1 MWAEFSQDGPASYD
15 LFILMA
21 KKILIAGAGIGGLTA
36 GSCLMKAGYDVE
48 IYEQAPELSEIGAG
62 IQLSAN
68 AMHVL
73 NHLGLGEI
81 IAKLSVRPG
90 AYVFRLHDTGE
101 IIGQFPLAAEHER
114 LNGAPYNQL
123 HRADLH
129 DVLAAKA
136 REFDANVVRLNRRVV
151 GFDET
156 SAGVG
161 LRLADGSTAKGDL
174 LIGADG
180 VKSAVRAQI
189 AGADHAAYT
198 GDAAWRLTLPTDQL
212 PDNFMGQ
219 VMSVWMGPGAHVVCY
234 YLRAGA
240 LFNFVGLVETEE
252 ISEESWTAKFPWER
266 LKADF
271 VGWHEN
277 IQTVIDRVDKHACF
291 RWSLYYRPPI
301 STWSTRRATL
311 LGDAVH
317 ATLPYLA
324 QGACMAIEDAAVLT
338 RALQATDDAAEA
350 LNLYERNRI
359 PRTSRIVKGSGAN
372 RTLFHMRDQKK
383 LRQKFA
389 QRDEGADRNAWLYSY
404 NPLTVKLT

>member
-1 MWAEFSQDGPASYD
+1 MV
-15 LFILMA
+15 

-36 GSCLMKAGYDVE
+36 ASCLMKAGYEVE

-73 NHLGLGEI
+73 NHLGLGET

-101 IIGQFPLAAEHER
+101 VIGQFTLAAEHER

-129 DVLAAKA
+129 DVLAATA
-136 REFDANVVRLNRRVV
+136 RDFDKNVVRLNRRVV
-151 GFDET
+151 GFAET
-156 SAGVG
+156 AAGVE
-161 LRLADGSTAKGDL
+161 LRFADGSAAKGDL

-198 GDAAWRLTLPTDQL
+198 GDAAWRLTLPADQL

-240 LFNFVGLVETEE
+240 LLNFVGLVETEE

-271 VGWHEN
+271 VGWHPD
-277 IQTVIDRVDKHACF
+277 IQTVIDRVDKDACF

-301 STWSTRRATL
+301 ASWSTRRATL

-338 RALQATDDAAEA
+338 RALQATDDAAGA
-350 LNLYERNRI
+350 LKLYERNRI
-359 PRTSRIVKGSGAN
+359 PRTSRIVKGSDGN
-372 RTLFHMRDQKK
+372 RTLFHMRDQQK
-383 LRQKFA
+383 LRQEFTA
-389 QRDEGADRNAWLYSY
+389 RDEGADRNAWLYSY
-404 NPLTVKLT
+404 NPLTVKLV

>member
-1 MWAEFSQDGPASYD
+1 MV
-15 LFILMA
+15 

-36 GSCLMKAGYDVE
+36 ASCLMKSGYDVE

-73 NHLGLGEI
+73 NGLGLGKA
-81 IAKLSVRPG
+81 IARLSVRPA

-101 IIGQFPLAAEHER
+101 IIGQFPLAGEHER
-114 LNGAPYNQL
+114 LNGASYNQL

-129 DVLAAKA
+129 DLLAAKA
-136 REFDANVVRLNRRVV
+136 RDFNKEIVRLNRRVV
-151 GFDET
+151 GFEET
-156 SAGVG
+156 AAGIE
-161 LRLADGSTAKGDL
+161 LLFTDGSRARGDL

-189 AGADHAAYT
+189 AGADQAAYT
-198 GDAAWRLTLPTDQL
+198 GDAAWRLTLPADRL

-219 VMSVWMGPGAHVVCY
+219 VMSVWMGPGRHVVCY
-234 YLRAGA
+234 YLRGGA
-240 LFNFVGLVETEE
+240 LLNFVGLVETED
-252 ISEESWTAKFPWER
+252 ISEESWTAKFPWEQ

-271 VGWHEN
+271 AGWHEN
-277 IQTVIDRVDKHACF
+277 IQTVIDRADKDSCF

-301 STWSTRRATL
+301 ARWSTGRATL

-324 QGACMAIEDAAVLT
+324 QGAAMAIEDAAVLT
-338 RALQATDDAAEA
+338 RALQLTDSVADA
-350 LNLYERNRI
+350 LQLYERNRI
-359 PRTSRIVKGSGAN
+359 DRTSRIVTGSSAN
-372 RTLFHMRDQKK
+372 RTLFHMRDQEK
-383 LRQKFA
+383 LRQAFDA
-389 QRDEGADRNAWLYSY
+389 RDEGADRNAWLYSY
-404 NPLTVKLT
+404 NPLTVRLT

>member
-1 MWAEFSQDGPASYD
+1 MV
-15 LFILMA
+15 

-36 GSCLMKAGYDVE
+36 ASCLMTAGYDVE

-73 NHLGLGEI
+73 NSIGLGEAI
-81 IAKLSVRPG
+81 GKLSVRPG

-101 IIGQFPLAAEHER
+101 IIGQFPLADEHER
-114 LNGAPYNQL
+114 RNGAPYNQL

-129 DVLAAKA
+129 DVLAARA
-136 REFDANVVRLNRRVV
+136 RDLDKNVVRLNRRVV
-151 GFDET
+151 GFEE
-156 SAGVG
+156 SASSVE
-161 LRLADGSTAKGDL
+161 LHFSDGSQATGDL

-198 GDAAWRLTLPTDQL
+198 GELAWRLTIPTDQL
-212 PDNFMGQ
+212 PKENFMGQ
-219 VMSVWMGPGAHVVCY
+219 VMSVWMGPGKHVVCY

-240 LFNFVGLVETEE
+240 LLNFVGLVETDE
-252 ISEESWTAKFPWER
+252 ISEESWTAKFPWQK
-266 LKADF
+266 LKAEF
-271 VGWHEN
+271 AGWHDN
-277 IQTVIDRVDKHACF
+277 IQTVIDMADKDACY

-301 STWSTRRATL
+301 TSWSTRRATL

-338 RALQATDDAAEA
+338 RALQATEDVADA
-350 LNLYERNRI
+350 LQLYERNRI
-359 PRTSRIVKGSGAN
+359 DRTSRIVKGSDAN
-372 RTLFHMRDQKK
+372 RTLFHMRDQQK
-383 LRQKFA
+383 LRQAFA
-389 QRDEGADRNAWLYSY
+389 ARDEGADRNAWLYSY
-404 NPLTVKLT
+404 NPLTVKLI

>member
-1 MWAEFSQDGPASYD
+1 M
-15 LFILMA
+15 I

-36 GSCLMKAGYDVE
+36 ASCLMNAGYDVE

-73 NHLGLGEI
+73 NGLGLGKA
-81 IAKLSVRPG
+81 IAKLSVRPA

-101 IIGQFPLAAEHER
+101 VIGQFPLAEEHER

-129 DVLAAKA
+129 DLLAVKA
-136 REFDANVVRLNRRVV
+136 RDFNKEVVRLNRRVV
-151 GFDET
+151 GFEET
-156 SAGVG
+156 AAGVE
-161 LRLADGSTAKGDL
+161 LHFADGSRAGGDL

-212 PDNFMGQ
+212 PDDFMGQ
-219 VMSVWMGPGAHVVCY
+219 VMSVWMGPGRHVVCY
-234 YLRAGA
+234 YLRGGA
-240 LFNFVGLVETEE
+240 LLNFVGLVETEE

-271 VGWHEN
+271 EGWHED
-277 IQTVIDRVDKHACF
+277 IQAVIDSVDKDSCF

-301 STWSTRRATL
+301 ATWSTRRATL

-324 QGACMAIEDAAVLT
+324 QGAAMAIEDAAVLT
-338 RALQATDDAAEA
+338 RALQSTDSVADA
-350 LNLYERNRI
+350 LQLYERNRI
-359 PRTSRIVKGSGAN
+359 DRTSRIVTGSNAN
-372 RTLFHMRDQKK
+372 RTLFHMRDQEK
-383 LRQKFA
+383 LRQAFA
-389 QRDEGADRNAWLYSY
+389 ARDEGADRNAWLYSY
-404 NPLTVKLT
+404 NPLTTKLT

>member
-1 MWAEFSQDGPASYD
+1 
-15 LFILMA
+15 
-21 KKILIAGAGIGGLTA
+21 
-36 GSCLMKAGYDVE
+36 MKAGYDVE

-73 NHLGLGEI
+73 NYLGLGKA
-81 IAKLSVRPG
+81 IAQLSVRPG
-90 AYVFRLHDTGE
+90 AYVFRLHDSGE
-101 IIGQFPLAAEHER
+101 IIGQFPLADDHEK

-129 DVLAAKA
+129 DLLAAKA
-136 REFDANVVRLNRRVV
+136 REFNKDVVRLNRRVV
-151 GFDET
+151 GFEEAAT
-156 SAGVG
+156 GVE
-161 LRLADGSTAKGDL
+161 LFFADGSRARGDL

-212 PDNFMGQ
+212 PDDFMGQ
-219 VMSVWMGPGAHVVCY
+219 VMSVWMGPGRHVVCY
-234 YLRAGA
+234 YLRGGA
-240 LFNFVGLVETEE
+240 LLNFVGLVETEE

-271 VGWHEN
+271 EGWHEN
-277 IQTVIDRVDKHACF
+277 IQAVIDSVDKDSCF

-301 STWSTRRATL
+301 ATWSTGRATL

-324 QGACMAIEDAAVLT
+324 QGAAMAIEDAAVLT
-338 RALQATDDAAEA
+338 RALQSTDAVGDA
-350 LNLYERNRI
+350 LQLYERNRI
-359 PRTSRIVKGSGAN
+359 DRTSRIVTGSNAN
-372 RTLFHMRDQKK
+372 RTLFHMRDQEK
-383 LRQKFA
+383 LRQAFA
-389 QRDEGADRNAWLYSY
+389 ARDEGADRNAWLYSY
-404 NPLTVKLT
+404 NPLTTKLT